1 MAYGSERVTCL
12 VSLLFFAKSREL
24 VGQKEVQLQVPSACT
39 GKQLLNH
46 IVLFYPELS
55 LISNNLVLSLNDKYL
70 DIDENQVTLQEND
83 ELAVIPP
90 ISGG

>member
-39 GKQLLNH
+39 GKQLLDH

-55 LISNNLVLSLNDKYL
+55 LISNNLWWLKFVPVSKHL
-70 DIDENQVTLQEND
+70 
-83 ELAVIPP
+83 LARKNG
-90 ISGG
+90 SC